1 MKPALKLSYI
11 MLMLLPIISL
21 EKNSSIDKCHVLKE
35 SSFFLH
41 KYQFAKERF
50 HIFVYLREIGYSSI
64 GSFLAWM

>member
-41 KYQFAKERF
+41 KYQSLQKKDF
-50 HIFVYLREIGYSSI
+50 IFLFI
-64 GSFLAWM
+64 